1 MTTRQSD
8 IYAAIESERAYQ
20 DALWKDSEHPEHS
33 NPLTIGEFILLIE
46 EYAMKARKE
55 WSEEP
60 KPEIAALNT
69 IRKIAGIAVNC
80 MEQHGAPQREGFER

>member
-1 MTTRQSD
+1 MTTRRSD

-20 DALWKDSEHPEHS
+20 NSLWKDPAHPEHS
-33 NPLTIGEFILLIE
+33 NPLEIGEFILLIE

-55 WSEEP
+55 WSEES
-60 KPEIAALNT
+60 KPEVAALNT